1 MFDTSLVKSRAS
13 SARYR
18 LLTASIAVHT
28 AVIVGAIGLS
38 VASVE
43 LPEEA
48 PDQIEMFRAVNPP
61 PPLGPGGPPP
71 KPDRPQKIEPS
82 TTPLVP
88 KVENVAPDPNA
99 ALPDP
104 QPATDAATTPDSG
117 GGEPGDGGSEGGGGD
132 PNGVI
137 GGTGTEPG
145 GTDLLAGP
153 STDIVHRPGGEVR
166 PARVLTRVEPRY
178 PSAFARIRMSA
189 VVKIRC
195 IIDRNG
201 NVRDAEI
208 VTSSFPP
215 FNESVI
221 EALHRWT
228 FAPGT
233 MRGQPVDTYFELTVK
248 FQTKG

>member
-1 MFDTSLVKSRAS
+1 MFDTSLVKTRAS

-38 VASVE
+38 VASVD
-43 LPEEA
+43 LPVEA
-48 PDQIEMFRAVNPP
+48 PDQMEMFRAVTAPP
-61 PPLGPGGPPP
+61 ALGPGGPPRPQQP
-71 KPDRPQKIEPS
+71 KPVKIDAPA
-82 TTPLVP
+82 PVP
-88 KVENVAPDPNA
+88 VPRDVAPDPNA
-99 ALPDP
+99 VPADP
-104 QPATDAATTPDSG
+104 QPVTDPATPSDG
-117 GGEPGDGGSEGGGGD
+117 VGEPGDGEPGGGD

-145 GTDLLAGP
+145 GTGLVAGP
-153 STDIVHRPGGEVR
+153 PTGGVHMPGGDVR

-178 PSAFARIRMSA
+178 PPAFVRTRVTAT
-189 VVKIRC
+189 VKIRC

-201 NVRDAEI
+201 QVRDAEI

-215 FNESVI
+215 FNEAVI
-221 EALHRWT
+221 DALHRWT

-233 MRGQPVDTYFELTVK
+233 MRGVAVDTYFELTVR
-248 FQTKG
+248 FETKG

>member
-1 MFDTSLVKSRAS
+1 MFDTSLVKTRAS

-38 VASVE
+38 VASVD
-43 LPEEA
+43 LPTEA
-48 PDQIEMFRAVNPP
+48 PDQMEMFRAVSAP
-61 PPLGPGGPPP
+61 PPLGPGGGPPRP
-71 KPDRPQKIEPS
+71 TKPEPVKRDADTPIPVQKKE
-82 TTPLVP
+82 VP
-88 KVENVAPDPNA
+88 PDLNA
-99 ALPDP
+99 VPVDP
-104 QPATDAATTPDSG
+104 QPVTDNATPSDG
-117 GGEPGDGGSEGGGGD
+117 GGEAGDDGAPGGGGD
-132 PNGVI
+132 PNGVL

-145 GTDLLAGP
+145 GTGLVAGP
-153 STDIVHRPGGEVR
+153 ATDGVHMPGGEVR
-166 PARVLTRVEPRY
+166 PARVLTRVEPKY

-189 VVKIRC
+189 TVKIRC

-201 NVRDAEI
+201 QVRDAEI

-233 MRGQPVDTYFELTVK
+233 MRGTPVDTYFELTVR

>member
-1 MFDTSLVKSRAS
+1 MFDTSLVKTRAS

-38 VASVE
+38 VASVD
-43 LPEEA
+43 LPAEA
-48 PDQIEMFRAVNPP
+48 PDQMEMFRAVTAP

-71 KPDRPQKIEPS
+71 KAPPKPVKIDPGTPVPRPRD
-82 TTPLVP
+82 
-88 KVENVAPDPNA
+88 VAPDTNLVPA
-99 ALPDP
+99 DP
-104 QPATDAATTPDSG
+104 QPVTDNATASEG
-117 GGEPGDGGSEGGGGD
+117 GGETGDDGEPGGGGD
-132 PNGVI
+132 PNGI
-137 GGTGTEPG
+137 LGGTGTDPS
-145 GTDLLAGP
+145 GTGIVAGP
-153 STDIVHRPGGEVR
+153 STDIVHMPGGEVR
-166 PARVLTRVEPRY
+166 PARVLTRVEPKY

-189 VVKIRC
+189 TVKIRC

-221 EALHRWT
+221 DALHRWT

-233 MRGQPVDTYFELTVK
+233 MRGQPVDTYFELTVR